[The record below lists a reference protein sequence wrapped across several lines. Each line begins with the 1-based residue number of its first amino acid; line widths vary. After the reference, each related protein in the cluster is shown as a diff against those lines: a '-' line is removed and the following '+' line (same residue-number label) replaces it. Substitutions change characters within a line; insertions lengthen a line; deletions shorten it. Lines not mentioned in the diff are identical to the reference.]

1 MEIREVEPDEYGEAG
16 RVTALAYQEYVP
28 PDPDESW
35 RDYVVE
41 LADVAGRAGRTLVL
55 VAVEDGRIEGCA
67 TIETTESIDGEVDLQ
82 PGQAN
87 FRMLGV
93 DPAARGRGIGRG
105 LVQAGID
112 RARAEG
118 KTLLTLHTTEP
129 MKPAQRLYE
138 SMGFRP
144 DPERDLWFDDGFHL
158 IAYRLELERPPG

>member
-28 PDPDESW
+28 PQPDKNW
-35 RDYVVE
+35 QGYLVE
-41 LADVAGRAGRTLVL
+41 LGDVAGRAERTIVL
-55 VAVEDGRIEGCA
+55 VAVEDGRIVGSA
-67 TIETTESIDGEVDLQ
+67 TIETSESIDGEVDLR

-93 DPAARGRGIGRG
+93 DPAARGRGTGRR
-105 LVQAGID
+105 LVQACID

-138 SMGFRP
+138 SMGFRL
-144 DPERDLWFDDGFHL
+144 DPERDLWFGDGFHL
-158 IAYRLELERPPG
+158 IAYRLELAPPPG